1 MISVLLNSGSK
12 KELAY
17 MEKYSRHLSG
27 SISEEYWDFHAFTDM
42 NEVIRFLSDL
52 PILDIACVDLTLNG
66 GIDSAKKIR
75 TLNGNTYIMVIAD
88 KDISPMEYISPEVMA
103 ASLLLRPFDGA
114 ALQDV
119 MKKTVKAY
127 FKNFIDKDKTDDVFV
142 IENRDGRQLVP
153 YDRIVCFEARDK
165 KIFAVTESLE
175 YSFYDTI
182 ENLEA
187 ELPDYFIRSHRGFIV
202 NSQKIS
208 TIHLSQSII
217 VMDDGSELPLSR
229 SFKSSFKEF
238 K

>member
-66 GIDSAKKIR
+66 GINSAKKIR

-114 ALQDV
+114 TLQDV

-165 KIFAVTESLE
+165 KVFAVTESLE

>member
-42 NEVIRFLSDL
+42 KEVIRFLSDL

-165 KIFAVTESLE
+165 KVFAVTESLE

>member
-103 ASLLLRPFDGA
+103 ASLLLRPR
-114 ALQDV
+114 
-119 MKKTVKAY
+119 T
-127 FKNFIDKDKTDDVFV
+127 
-142 IENRDGRQLVP
+142 
-153 YDRIVCFEARDK
+153 
-165 KIFAVTESLE
+165 
-175 YSFYDTI
+175 
-182 ENLEA
+182 NL
-187 ELPDYFIRSHRGFIV
+187 PMDFNWPTRG
-202 NSQKIS
+202 
-208 TIHLSQSII
+208 T
-217 VMDDGSELPLSR
+217 
-229 SFKSSFKEF
+229 
-238 K
+238 